1 MINQGSNKQ
10 FYIYVVDINLLPN
23 QTLDTILEIS
33 NDADFVITKISI
45 VATSKKVNFR
55 FFDTGSSREWT
66 NGFVTLENL
75 TPDGNQARNI
85 LELPEPTK
93 LARKTTLKITAQD
106 TSGDNNLIQI
116 AFIGYK
122 VF

>member
-1 MINQGSNKQ
+1 MINQGGNKQ

-106 TSGDNNLIQI
+106 TSGANNSIQI